1 MMLALLA
8 SVVLAPA
15 EQTSLVIVRH
25 GETLANASGRYNS
38 KTINT
43 FSDKGKAQVAQL
55 TRQLGNRRFD
65 AIIVSPSERAL
76 RTVAPFLKATG
87 QKATVWPELY
97 ECCTGRNKRMDGNGK
112 IRYGAKFAIPSDIA
126 PLFRI
131 ETRHEKLIVSQTF
144 SDGVMQVRQGAT
156 RLASEFGPSYGSVLI
171 VGHSGAGGVLMEM
184 LEGKTTYGKKH
195 PENAVPYAYE
205 LVNPAKFQFRRKP

>member
-8 SVVLAPA
+8 SVALAPA
-15 EQTSLVIVRH
+15 EQTSLLIVRH
-25 GETLANASGRYNS
+25 GETLANATGRYNS

-43 FSDKGKAQVAQL
+43 FSEKGNAQVARL
-55 TRQLGNRRFD
+55 TKELGNQRFN

-112 IRYGAKFAIPSDIA
+112 IRMGAAFALPKDIA

-131 ETRHEKLIVSQTF
+131 EPGHEKLIVSQSF
-144 SDGVMQVRQGAT
+144 SDGVMQVRQGAR
-156 RLASEFGPSYGSVLI
+156 RLATEFGPNYGSVLI
-171 VGHSGAGGVLMEM
+171 VGHSGAGGVLMEI
-184 LEGKTTYGKKH
+184 LEGKTTFGKKH

-205 LVNPAKFQFRRKP
+205 LVSSSKFQFRRKS

>member
-8 SVVLAPA
+8 SVALAPA
-15 EQTSLVIVRH
+15 EQTSLLIVRH

-43 FSDKGKAQVAQL
+43 FSEKGNAQVARL
-55 TRQLGNRRFD
+55 TKELGNRRFN

-97 ECCTGRNKRMDGNGK
+97 ECCTGRNKRMDSNGK
-112 IRYGAKFAIPSDIA
+112 IRMGAAFAIPKDIA

-131 ETRHEKLIVSQTF
+131 EPGHEKLIVSQTF
-144 SDGVMQVRQGAT
+144 SDGVMQVRQGAR
-156 RLASEFGPSYGSVLI
+156 RLATEFGPNYGSVLI
-171 VGHSGAGGVLMEM
+171 VGHSGAGGVLMEI

-205 LVNPAKFQFRRKP
+205 LVNSSKFQFRRKS